1 MIDRYA
7 CRPTYRPTNI
17 ELTCTVVLNA
27 YKSYLQSWKHV
38 FYHSKLLEA
47 KENAL
52 VGIAKCHIFLRFSE
66 IPRIATD

>member
-27 YKSYLQSWKHV
+27 YKSYLRSRKHV
-38 FYHSKLLEA
+38 FYHSKFLEA
-47 KENAL
+47 KENVL
-52 VGIAKCHIFLRFSE
+52 VEIAKCHTF
-66 IPRIATD
+66 